1 MSISCIPFLDLTPVS
16 GIIDPA
22 TAIDE
27 LIFTMIIMQGENTA
41 NRQLT
46 LDFSEGFVVREPLSA
61 PRNVTRTIVFPK
73 HIDIQ
78 NFGRFEQQVN
88 LLFAPL
94 GISVEFRLTR
104 QNRLEMKW
112 IFPPE
117 ASLLPLSGIQ
127 KKIPFDKAVGEL
139 SNEEIKAFKSVVYA
153 LAETH

>member
-1 MSISCIPFLDLTPVS
+1 MT
-16 GIIDPA
+16 
-22 TAIDE
+22 
-27 LIFTMIIMQGENTA
+27 IMQGETTA
-41 NRQLT
+41 NQQLS
-46 LDFSEGFVVREPLSA
+46 LDFSEGFVVPKPLSA

-104 QNRLEMKW
+104 QKRLEMKW

-117 ASLLPLSGIQ
+117 ANLFPLSGIQ
-127 KKIPFDKAVGEL
+127 KKTPFDKAVGEL

>member
-1 MSISCIPFLDLTPVS
+1 MMVT
-16 GIIDPA
+16 A
-22 TAIDE
+22 TAFDE
-27 LIFTMIIMQGENTA
+27 LIFTMIIMQGETTA

-46 LDFSEGFVVREPLSA
+46 LDFSEGFIVAEPLSA

-104 QNRLEMKW
+104 QKRFEMKW

-117 ASLLPLSGIQ
+117 ENLLPLSGIQ

-139 SNEEIKAFKSVVYA
+139 SNEEIKAFKSVVFA

>member
-1 MSISCIPFLDLTPVS
+1 MVS
-16 GIIDPA
+16 
-22 TAIDE
+22 AIAFDE
-27 LIFTMIIMQGENTA
+27 LIFTMINIQGETTA

-46 LDFSEGFVVREPLSA
+46 LDFSEGFVVPEPLSA

-73 HIDIQ
+73 YIDIQ
-78 NFGRFEQQVN
+78 NFGRFQQQVN

-104 QNRLEMKW
+104 QKRLEMKW

-117 ASLLPLSGIQ
+117 ANLVSRSGV
-127 KKIPFDKAVGEL
+127 KKIPSDKAVGEL
-139 SNEEIKAFKSVVYA
+139 SNEEMKAFKSVVYA

>member
-1 MSISCIPFLDLTPVS
+1 MT
-16 GIIDPA
+16 
-22 TAIDE
+22 T
-27 LIFTMIIMQGENTA
+27 MQGDPTA
-41 NRQLT
+41 TRQLT
-46 LDFSEGFVVREPLSA
+46 LDFSEGFVIPEQLSA

-73 HIDIQ
+73 HIDITS
-78 NFGRFEQQVN
+78 FGRFQRQIN
-88 LLFAPL
+88 FLFAPL

-104 QNRLEMKW
+104 QKRLEMKW

-117 ASLLPLSGIQ
+117 ENFFPLSGIQ

>member
-1 MSISCIPFLDLTPVS
+1 MVK
-16 GIIDPA
+16 A

-27 LIFTMIIMQGENTA
+27 LIFTMIIMQGETTA

-104 QNRLEMKW
+104 QKRLEMKW

-117 ASLLPLSGIQ
+117 SNLLPLSGIQ
-127 KKIPFDKAVGEL
+127 KNTPFNKAVGEL

>member
-1 MSISCIPFLDLTPVS
+1 MR
-16 GIIDPA
+16 PA

-27 LIFTMIIMQGENTA
+27 LIFTMIMMQGETTA

-78 NFGRFEQQVN
+78 NFGHFQQQVN

-104 QNRLEMKW
+104 QKRLEMKW

-117 ASLLPLSGIQ
+117 ENLVPLAGIQ
-127 KKIPFDKAVGEL
+127 KKIPFDKAVGEDCHHR
-139 SNEEIKAFKSVVYA
+139 SS
-153 LAETH
+153 

>member
-1 MSISCIPFLDLTPVS
+1 MLVRE
-16 GIIDPA
+16 

-27 LIFTMIIMQGENTA
+27 LIFSMIVMQSETTA

-46 LDFSEGFVVREPLSA
+46 LDFGEGFVVPEPLSA

-104 QNRLEMKW
+104 QKRLEMKW

-117 ASLLPLSGIQ
+117 ENLFPLSGIQ

>member
-1 MSISCIPFLDLTPVS
+1 MVS
-16 GIIDPA
+16 A

-27 LIFTMIIMQGENTA
+27 LIFTMIIMQGEPTA

-104 QNRLEMKW
+104 QKRLEMKW

-117 ASLLPLSGIQ
+117 ANLVSRSGVQ
-127 KKIPFDKAVGEL
+127 KKIPSDKAVGEL
-139 SNEEIKAFKSVVYA
+139 SNEEMKAFKSVVYA

>member
-1 MSISCIPFLDLTPVS
+1 MVIE
-16 GIIDPA
+16 

-27 LIFTMIIMQGENTA
+27 FIFTMIIMQGENTA

-78 NFGRFEQQVN
+78 NFGRFQRQIN

-104 QNRLEMKW
+104 QKRLEMKW
-112 IFPPE
+112 IFPSE
-117 ASLLPLSGIQ
+117 AKLVPSSGIQ
-127 KKIPFDKAVGEL
+127 KKIPSDKAVGGL
-139 SNEEIKAFKSVVYA
+139 SNEEMKAFKAVVYA
-153 LAETH
+153 LAESH

>member
-1 MSISCIPFLDLTPVS
+1 
-16 GIIDPA
+16 
-22 TAIDE
+22 
-27 LIFTMIIMQGENTA
+27 MIIVQGENTA

-46 LDFSEGFVVREPLSA
+46 LDFSEGFVVHEPLSA

-78 NFGRFEQQVN
+78 NFGPFQQQVN

-104 QNRLEMKW
+104 QKRLEMKW

-117 ASLLPLSGIQ
+117 ENLVPLSGIQ

-139 SNEEIKAFKSVVYA
+139 SNEEMKAFKAVVYS

>member
-1 MSISCIPFLDLTPVS
+1 MCSVLDLTPVS
-16 GIIDPA
+16 GIVDA
-22 TAIDE
+22 STAIDE
-27 LIFTMIIMQGENTA
+27 LIFTMIIMQGEATA

-46 LDFSEGFVVREPLSA
+46 LDFNEGFVVPEPLSA

-78 NFGRFEQQVN
+78 NFGRFQQQIN
-88 LLFAPL
+88 LLFAPI

-104 QNRLEMKW
+104 QKRLEMKW

-117 ASLLPLSGIQ
+117 ANLVTLSGIQ

-139 SNEEIKAFKSVVYA
+139 SNEEIKAFKSVAYA

>member
-1 MSISCIPFLDLTPVS
+1 MV
-16 GIIDPA
+16 
-22 TAIDE
+22 
-27 LIFTMIIMQGENTA
+27 MQGEATA

-46 LDFSEGFVVREPLSA
+46 LDFSEGFVVSEPSSA

-73 HIDIQ
+73 HINIP
-78 NFGRFEQQVN
+78 NFGGFQRQVN

-104 QNRLEMKW
+104 QKRLEMKW

-117 ASLLPLSGIQ
+117 VKVGPLSEIQ
-127 KKIPFDKAVGEL
+127 KTIPSDEAVGEL

>member
-1 MSISCIPFLDLTPVS
+1 MLVRE
-16 GIIDPA
+16 

-27 LIFTMIIMQGENTA
+27 LIFSMIVMQSETTA

-46 LDFSEGFVVREPLSA
+46 LDFSEGFVVPEPLSA

-104 QNRLEMKW
+104 QKRLEMKW

-117 ASLLPLSGIQ
+117 ENLFPLSGIQ

>member
-1 MSISCIPFLDLTPVS
+1 MVAASS
-16 GIIDPA
+16 
-22 TAIDE
+22 IDE
-27 LIFTMIIMQGENTA
+27 LIFTIIVMQGETTP

-46 LDFSEGFVVREPLSA
+46 LDFSEGFVLPEQLSA

-73 HIDIQ
+73 HINIQ
-78 NFGRFEQQVN
+78 NFGRFQQQVN

-104 QNRLEMKW
+104 QKRLEMKW

-117 ASLLPLSGIQ
+117 ANLFPLSGIQ
-127 KKIPFDKAVGEL
+127 KKIPFHKAAGEL

>member
-1 MSISCIPFLDLTPVS
+1 MVT
-16 GIIDPA
+16 A

-27 LIFTMIIMQGENTA
+27 LIFTMIIMQGETTA

-104 QNRLEMKW
+104 QKRLEMKW

-117 ASLLPLSGIQ
+117 ANLFPLSGIQ
-127 KKIPFDKAVGEL
+127 KRYLLTKQLGNYQMKRSRPL
-139 SNEEIKAFKSVVYA
+139 N
-153 LAETH
+153 L

>member
-1 MSISCIPFLDLTPVS
+1 MVT
-16 GIIDPA
+16 A

-27 LIFTMIIMQGENTA
+27 LIFIMILVQGETTL

-46 LDFSEGFVVREPLSA
+46 LDFSEGFVVPEPLSA
-61 PRNVTRTIVFPK
+61 PRNITRTIVFPK

-78 NFGRFEQQVN
+78 NFGRFQQQVN

-104 QNRLEMKW
+104 QKRLEMKW

-117 ASLLPLSGIQ
+117 ANLVALSGVQ
-127 KKIPFDKAVGEL
+127 KKIPSDKAVGEL
-139 SNEEIKAFKSVVYA
+139 SNEEMRAFKSVVYA

>member
-1 MSISCIPFLDLTPVS
+1 MVT
-16 GIIDPA
+16 A

-27 LIFTMIIMQGENTA
+27 LIFTMIIMQGQTTA

-46 LDFSEGFVVREPLSA
+46 LDFSEGFFVPEPLSA

-73 HIDIQ
+73 HIVIQ

-117 ASLLPLSGIQ
+117 ENLLPLSGIQ

-139 SNEEIKAFKSVVYA
+139 SNEEIRAFKSVVYA

>member
-1 MSISCIPFLDLTPVS
+1 MT
-16 GIIDPA
+16 
-22 TAIDE
+22 
-27 LIFTMIIMQGENTA
+27 IMQGDTTA

-46 LDFSEGFVVREPLSA
+46 LDFSEGFVVPEPLSV

-73 HIDIQ
+73 HIRIQ
-78 NFGRFEQQVN
+78 NVGRFQREIN

-104 QNRLEMKW
+104 QKRLEMKW

-117 ASLLPLSGIQ
+117 ANLVPSSGIQ
-127 KKIPFDKAVGEL
+127 KKISYDKAVGEL